1 MRAIHGTRFVSAE
14 PCSGRVGNGEVGT
27 MSKCPMGWQIP
38 LPPPVATKP
47 CGQGMSLNFALVGS
61 SGVQGSLCQG
71 L

>member
-1 MRAIHGTRFVSAE
+1 MRAIHRKRFVLAE
-14 PCSGRVGNGEVGT
+14 PFSGIGNVEVGS
-27 MSKCPMGWQIP
+27 MSKCLMGWQIP

-47 CGQGMSLNFALVGS
+47 CGQGVSLNFALVGS